1 MLTADPIR
9 FNQILYNLLS
19 NAVKFTPDNGRIAV
33 TAKRVPSSE
42 FRVPSS
48 RPQAETTISG
58 TWDPEPG
65 TASASE
71 FAEIAVADTGIG
83 IKPEDLSKLFQR
95 FTQLK
100 HLTTK
105 QHQGVGLGLALTK
118 QLVELHGGTIRVHS
132 DGEGRGSIFTVCL
145 PLAELQAVP
154 QLLVVDDDKNLLE
167 AIRDALEA
175 AGYQVKTAEDGAAA
189 LAQVEA
195 ARPDLLI
202 LDLHLPIVDGWEVL
216 RRVRDGAATCGL
228 PVLAITGVDVERSDQ
243 ALTAGADE
251 FLSKPF
257 SMTVLEATVQRIL
270 QQGASAEHLRA
281 RQMHRLNLMREPT
294 MRVGAP
300 EETKI
305 LVVEDHPRGRRLVV
319 DLLAAE
325 GYTVLQAESG
335 VGLLDRVKR
344 ERPNMIL
351 LDLQLPEIDGL
362 TLARQLKADPETKII
377 PLLAITAYAQPEDH
391 AKALAAGFA
400 DYLTKPLDTER
411 FIQTV
416 GRVLGR

>member
-1 MLTADPIR
+1 MHSPP
-9 FNQILYNLLS
+9 Q
-19 NAVKFTPDNGRIAV
+19 P
-33 TAKRVPSSE
+33 PSSKPP
-42 FRVPSS
+42 RVLIVDDIPQNVDLVRSLM
-48 RPQAETTISG
+48 QAEG
-58 TWDPEPG
+58 CEV
-65 TASASE
+65 ASA
-71 FAEIAVADTGIG
+71 AN
-83 IKPEDLSKLFQR
+83 
-95 FTQLK
+95 
-100 HLTTK
+100 
-105 QHQGVGLGLALTK
+105 GL
-118 QLVELHGGTIRVHS
+118 E
-132 DGEGRGSIFTVCL
+132 
-145 PLAELQAVP
+145 
-154 QLLVVDDDKNLLE
+154 
-167 AIRDALEA
+167 
-175 AGYQVKTAEDGAAA
+175 A
-189 LAQVEA
+189 LAQVA
-195 ARPDLLI
+195 AAPPDLLI
-202 LDLHLPIVDGWEVL
+202 LDLSLPIVDGWEVL
-216 RRVRDGAATCGL
+216 RRVRAGSATRGL
-228 PVLAITGVDVERSDQ
+228 PVLAITGVEVERSDQ

-300 EETKI
+300 EEAKI
-305 LVVEDHPRGRRLVV
+305 LVVGDHPRGRRLVV

-362 TLARQLKADPETKII
+362 TLARQVKADPETQII

-391 AKALAAGFA
+391 AKALEAGFA

-416 GRVLGR
+416 GRVLGRRPALRMSPGASKAAGLSSPTIMPPALTC